1 MKESNQV
8 NVQNKRY
15 IIKEE
20 KGHKVIYKPLSPQP
34 EPVAVVYPEKGQE
47 RYIIDVRY
55 LGKEFG
61 FKSEEEAIGTAIHL
75 HEKVYAALV
84 SRLK

>member
-8 NVQNKRY
+8 KSQNKRY

-20 KGHKVIYKPLSPQP
+20 KGHKVIYKALSPQP

-47 RYIIDVRY
+47 RFNIDVRY

-61 FKSEEEAIGTAIHL
+61 FKSEEEAIGTAILL
-75 HEKVYAALV
+75 HEKVYAESV
-84 SRLK
+84 